1 MTSFEALWMGV
12 PIVTLPGASMVS
24 RQTLALLRCLGNDM
38 LEFVA
43 NSPADYVARC
53 VHWATQPQALQH
65 LQQLRQSL
73 RERLLESPLTDYP
86 EFTRALEDLYRQML
100 QQQAD

>member
-1 MTSFEALWMGV
+1 MTAGARELDLERLQVRLGV
-12 PIVTLPGASMVS
+12 
-24 RQTLALLRCLGNDM
+24 RLGPDM

-86 EFTRALEDLYRQML
+86 EFTRALENLYRQML
-100 QQQAD
+100 QRQSD

>member
-1 MTSFEALWMGV
+1 
-12 PIVTLPGASMVS
+12 
-24 RQTLALLRCLGNDM
+24 
-38 LEFVA
+38 
-43 NSPADYVARC
+43 